1 MRENRRKSHF
11 NSRTFAA
18 YAFLIPGLV
27 FFVFS
32 TVVPFFS
39 GIHIA
44 FTDWNGVAKDY
55 SYVGIAN
62 FIQMF
67 HDSRLGQ
74 PVVNSL
80 LFAGF
85 GVTGNVV
92 VALGTAL
99 LVNAV
104 GNKLSKI
111 ARTIFFIPVCFSA
124 ILSSFIWKFIYKE
137 VFFQL
142 FGIRSLLGMTETVI
156 PAIVLIGLWN
166 NCGVNMLIYLSGL
179 KSIPTE
185 LYEVARIDG
194 ASRFSIFRKIT
205 LPLLTPSFTVCITMS
220 ITSWLREFAMAFS
233 ATQGGPGGASRTIA
247 MYIFNN
253 LYNYNKA
260 GYGEAI
266 ALTFA
271 VFLAI
276 VGTMVSRFFRKREV
290 EL

>member
-74 PVVNSL
+74 PIVNSL

-247 MYIFNN
+247 MYITCTTTTRQ
-253 LYNYNKA
+253 A
-260 GYGEAI
+260 
-266 ALTFA
+266 T
-271 VFLAI
+271 VRQ
-276 VGTMVSRFFRKREV
+276 SH
-290 EL
+290 

>member
-1 MRENRRKSHF
+1 
-11 NSRTFAA
+11 
-18 YAFLIPGLV
+18 
-27 FFVFS
+27 
-32 TVVPFFS
+32 
-39 GIHIA
+39 
-44 FTDWNGVAKDY
+44 
-55 SYVGIAN
+55 
-62 FIQMF
+62 
-67 HDSRLGQ
+67 
-74 PVVNSL
+74 
-80 LFAGF
+80 
-85 GVTGNVV
+85 
-92 VALGTAL
+92 
-99 LVNAV
+99 
-104 GNKLSKI
+104 
-111 ARTIFFIPVCFSA
+111 
-124 ILSSFIWKFIYKE
+124 
-137 VFFQL
+137 
-142 FGIRSLLGMTETVI
+142 
-156 PAIVLIGLWN
+156 
-166 NCGVNMLIYLSGL
+166 MLIYLSGL